1 MLRFWEEKTRVHVG
15 RMEQKQQE
23 VEAYSTKFQS
33 LIRRLDAA
41 TTPVVPIQN
50 AYFMEG
56 LNKGLKRSLA
66 LLDLEAL
73 SLEEIVQAAVRAEQV
88 LFTSKGRKGK
98 VKYEEAD
105 GESETDN
112 EEEPD

>member
-1 MLRFWEEKTRVHVG
+1 MHVLAKLG
-15 RMEQKQQE
+15 RLEQKNQE
-23 VEAYSTKFQS
+23 VEAYAAKFRS
-33 LIRRLDAA
+33 LIRHLDAA
-41 TTPVVPIQN
+41 TTPAVPIQN

-66 LLDLEAL
+66 SLDLEAL
-73 SLEEIVQAAVRAEQV
+73 SLEEVVQAAVRAKQV

-105 GESETDN
+105 GESDTEN